1 MNDNAAQ
8 FRKEVSVRF
17 TLRASIIEKIL
28 RSAFPPP
35 PDVLSPKPSL
45 ALSRI
50 PATVLTSPWAGRQAT
65 LHEFARRLLRAHTFC
80 VPGGRSAPLCTRSKM
95 AAAPALAVSK
105 IAGEKTK
112 TRGMLYEKMQS
123 VLSQRTVVFS
133 CCGAESCYRRESLY
147 GGGMALPWLQL
158 FVSGVFAAE
167 KIKQQT
173 SPGGKSCRGCNSL
186 QGSFVFLTER
196 PNFDKDEVC
205 VCQPNRSIPLP
216 RPALT

>member
-1 MNDNAAQ
+1 M
-8 FRKEVSVRF
+8 K
-17 TLRASIIEKIL
+17 KIL

-35 PDVLSPKPSL
+35 PDAFSPKPSL
-45 ALSRI
+45 APSRI
-50 PATVLTSPWAGRQAT
+50 PAFALTSFMNLP
-65 LHEFARRLLRAHTFC
+65 RRLLRAHTFC

-95 AAAPALAVSK
+95 AIAPALAVSK

-158 FVSGVFAAE
+158 FVSGVFASE
-167 KIKQQT
+167 KIKHSC
-173 SPGGKSCRGCNSL
+173 SPGGGKIWPGLQFFAGLVRIPDRTTKFRQRRGMCTTC
-186 QGSFVFLTER
+186 GR
-196 PNFDKDEVC
+196 RC
-205 VCQPNRSIPLP
+205 CP
-216 RPALT
+216 RRNG

>member
-1 MNDNAAQ
+1 MKKSCVRLFRHRQTLFRRNRPLLLPAFLLLRLRLHGQAGKPPFMN
-8 FRKEVSVRF
+8 
-17 TLRASIIEKIL
+17 L
-28 RSAFPPP
+28 P
-35 PDVLSPKPSL
+35 
-45 ALSRI
+45 
-50 PATVLTSPWAGRQAT
+50 
-65 LHEFARRLLRAHTFC
+65 RRLLRAHTFC

-95 AAAPALAVSK
+95 TAAPALAVSK

-112 TRGMLYEKMQS
+112 TGGMGCEEMQS
-123 VLSQRTVVFS
+123 VLSQRTAVLS
-133 CCGAESCYRRESLY
+133 CCGAELYHWRGSLH

-167 KIKQQT
+167 KIKQQA

-186 QGSFVFLTER
+186 RGSFVFQTER

-205 VCQPNRSIPLP
+205 VCQPNQSIPLL